1 VVRADDA
8 TQLDGPAHGA
18 EERIVQATMAA
29 LAALDPAALTIKQIC
44 QAAQVS
50 APTLYYHYGNKDGLV
65 AAAVERLVA
74 DWLAAMDAAVDR
86 RAPLEASVAQAIR
99 VWTEAITSPS
109 RPLAVFTW
117 ATLLL
122 GESADLPR
130 MALIEARDRGRAMI
144 ADVTTQYIGPGPA
157 VAVIAQLVTDSVI
170 ATAVQYELDHDAQ
183 ALSARLDTLASAIR
197 VIAAGAWPPPADA

>member
-1 VVRADDA
+1 MSADDA
-8 TQLDGPAHGA
+8 TQLEDPAEAA
-18 EERIVQATMAA
+18 EERVLQAMMAA

-44 QAAQVS
+44 RAAQVT
-50 APTLYYHYGNKDGLV
+50 APTIYYHYGNKDGLI

-86 RAPLEASVAQAIR
+86 RAPLEAAIAQAIS

-122 GESADLPR
+122 SESADLPR
-130 MALIEARDRGRAMI
+130 GALIEARDRGRAMI
-144 ADVTTQYIGPGPA
+144 ADVATQYIGPGPG
-157 VAVIAQLVTDSVI
+157 VDLIAQLVTDSVI
-170 ATAVQYELDHDAQ
+170 ATAVQYELDHDTR
-183 ALSARLDTLASAIR
+183 ALSMRLEALSSAVR
-197 VIAAGAWPPPADA
+197 VVAAGA